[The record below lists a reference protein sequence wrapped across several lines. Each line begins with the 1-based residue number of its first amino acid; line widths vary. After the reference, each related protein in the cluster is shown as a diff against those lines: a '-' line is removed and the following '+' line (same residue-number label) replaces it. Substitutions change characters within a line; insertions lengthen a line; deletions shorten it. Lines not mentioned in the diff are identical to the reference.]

1 MKISIPQAYT
11 PSSKD
16 LPNVIAPSG
25 LEVSANYIKL
35 GDYFVKTLF
44 IYTYPR
50 YVSSGWFSPVI
61 NMAEMMDISVFVH
74 PMDTAYALKDLK
86 KKVANIEA
94 ELWDKQDKGLVRDPM
109 LETAYEDVEQL
120 RDSLL
125 QAREKLFRVGVYITL
140 YAHTL
145 DELRK
150 LEEKIESTLESK
162 LVYIKPALFKQLE
175 GFNSSALPI
184 NTDSLEI
191 TTPLNSSPASSLFPF
206 VSPDLSSE
214 KGILYGVNMHNNS
227 LIIFDRF
234 SLQNANQVIFAT
246 SGAGKSYTTKL
257 QVLRSLMLGIN
268 VIIIDPENEYQN
280 LSNAIGGSY
289 FKISLTSQN
298 HVNPFDIPIIPE
310 GEEPSDVFKS
320 HVLNVTGL
328 LKLMLGAIT
337 PEEDSLLDR
346 VVTETY
352 ASRDITAENFGTMK
366 GVNPPLLEDLQVILS
381 STQGGQTLAARL
393 DKFTHGSYAGFTN
406 APTNVDIKNRLI
418 VFSIRDLEEELR
430 PIAMYIV
437 LNFVWNLVR
446 SKLQQRAL
454 IIDEAWLMMKY
465 KDSASFLFG
474 LVKRARKYYLGITTI
489 TQDVEDFL
497 KSEYGKPIVTNSS
510 MQILMK
516 QSPGSIDAVAT
527 AFSLTEGERS
537 FLLEAGVGEGLFFAG
552 AKHVAMKVIASYTED
567 QIVTTNPE
575 QVLESKGL
583 S

>member
-11 PSSKD
+11 PSAKD
-16 LPNVIAPSG
+16 LPNVVAPSG

-44 IYTYPR
+44 IFTYPR
-50 YVSSGWFSPVI
+50 YVSSGWFSPII
-61 NMAEMMDISVFVH
+61 NMAEMMDISIFVH
-74 PMDTAYALKDLK
+74 PMDTASALKDLK

-94 ELWDKQDKGLVRDPM
+94 ELWDKRDKGLVRDPM

-140 YAHTL
+140 YAQTL

-184 NTDSLEI
+184 NSDSLEI

-206 VSPDLSSE
+206 ISPDLSSE
-214 KGILYGVNMHNNS
+214 KGILYGINMHNNS

-289 FKISLTSQN
+289 FKISLTSPN

-320 HVLNVTGL
+320 HILNVTGL

-352 ASRDITAENFGTMK
+352 ASRDITVENFGTMK
-366 GVNPPLLEDLQVILS
+366 GINAPLLEDLQVILS

-437 LNFVWNLVR
+437 LNFVWNIVR
-446 SKLQQRAL
+446 SKLQQRSL

-465 KDSASFLFG
+465 RDSASFLFG

-497 KSEYGKPIVTNSS
+497 KSEYGRPIVSNSS

-516 QSPGSIDAVAT
+516 QSPGSIDSIAT
-527 AFSLTEGERS
+527 AFNLTEGERT

-552 AKHVAMKVIASYTED
+552 AKHVAIKVIASYVED